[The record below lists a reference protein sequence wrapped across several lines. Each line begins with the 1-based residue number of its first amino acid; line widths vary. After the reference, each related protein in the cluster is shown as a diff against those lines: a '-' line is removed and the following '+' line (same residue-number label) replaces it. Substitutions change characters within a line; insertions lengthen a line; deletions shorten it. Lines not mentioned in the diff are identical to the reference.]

1 MKTKGRNAVCI
12 LCAGLALAAC
22 RNGET
27 VPDCAGDNRA
37 ELEKVLAHYKSDP
50 LKPEAAR
57 FLIENMDAHYYYG
70 GETVDAYYRSMDSL
84 FRQPGR
90 RPRILEPAIRQHHQA
105 VWGRLGRRHGPKE
118 VRRRAPEGRVPHS
131 RHRQH
136 LQRVAAQL
144 EQAVRLRRVLPLR
157 ASLPRGGRTAQ
168 PLAGRAG
175 HAPWRGGR
183 L

>member
-50 LKPEAAR
+50 LKLEAAR

-70 GETVDAYYRSMDSL
+70 GEAVDAYYRSMDSL
-84 FRQPGR
+84 FRHRDGDRGFWNLQYDSIIRLYGAGLDADMAR
-90 RPRILEPAIRQHHQA
+90 RKCDAEHLKAGFLIAAIDSA
-105 VWGRLGRRHGPKE
+105 FSV
-118 VRRRAPEGRVPHS
+118 
-131 RHRQH
+131 
-136 LQRVAAQL
+136 
-144 EQAVRLRRVLPLR
+144 
-157 ASLPRGGRTAQ
+157 
-168 PLAGRAG
+168 
-175 HAPWRGGR
+175 
-183 L
+183 